1 MKKKKN
7 HNDPNPKYK
16 FKKCDDPFEDA
27 KIEAMKARK
36 GQWFRT
42 GVPNTLAA
50 QGLLGLRKYAEEWWL
65 RAKHEGILGAM
76 FHTKNLFMDWYGD
89 NPRPGNCVLVRIDPK
104 EKATPHNVKYCSY
117 EAHRTVTM
125 LRRYQ
130 KHTYF
135 GVVWDPGFKNHPG
148 VWRGEF
154 RLGVANCH
162 RKGYVFR
169 EFGSEKQAARWIDYL
184 LERKYGVWCVLNR
197 DIDKS
202 LGHEDFDDVPVE
214 LYGGWN
220 GAR

>member
-1 MKKKKN
+1 MKKKN

-27 KIEAMKARK
+27 KVEAMKARK

-135 GVVWDPGFKNHPG
+135 GVVWDPGVQESSWGSGG
-148 VWRGEF
+148 VSSGLVLPTVIARGMCF
-154 RLGVANCH
+154 VSLVVKSRLH
-162 RKGYVFR
+162 
-169 EFGSEKQAARWIDYL
+169 
-184 LERKYGVWCVLNR
+184 
-197 DIDKS
+197 
-202 LGHEDFDDVPVE
+202 
-214 LYGGWN
+214 GG
-220 GAR
+220 